1 MGKPERKKTKEK
13 SMLQVEHTY
22 VTISNES
29 YKDQLLV
36 TGRDNILLN
45 GRILVQRLTTLDS

>member
-1 MGKPERKKTKEK
+1 
-13 SMLQVEHTY
+13 MLQVEHTY